1 MKLVPASIAPALVA
15 MACSCFSFA
24 QTPQTP
30 PAAPASVG
38 AAIDR
43 EVSLAERQII
53 AAVEAMPADK
63 FNFSPESLDIKGANF
78 KGVYTFAGLVKHL
91 AAANYFLW
99 GGAGGDPIP
108 PVITGVKGPESMTAR
123 AEIIQLLKDSFA
135 SGHHAAAA
143 LTPANSLDL
152 VPGPAGNKVPRVF
165 GLTFAVAHAY
175 DEYGQMEEY
184 LRMCG
189 VVPPAS
195 RGN

>member
-1 MKLVPASIAPALVA
+1 MKPAAVLVIALGCASGAFAQRPAPA
-15 MACSCFSFA
+15 
-24 QTPQTP
+24 P
-30 PAAPASVG
+30 PASVG

-43 EVSLAERQII
+43 EIALVERQVV
-53 AAVEAMPADK
+53 AAVEAMPEAK
-63 FNFSPESLDIKGANF
+63 FDFSPESLDIKGANF

-99 GGAGGDPIP
+99 GGAGGDAIP
-108 PVITGVKGPESMTAR
+108 ASITGIKGPEAMTSR
-123 AEIIQLLKDSFA
+123 AEIIQLLKDSFV

-143 LTPANSLDL
+143 LTTENSLEL
-152 VPGPAGNKVPRVF
+152 VSGPGGNKVPRVF
-165 GLTFAVAHAY
+165 ALTFAAVHAF

-189 VVPPAS
+189 IVPPAS

>member
-1 MKLVPASIAPALVA
+1 MKPVAALLIALGSGAAV
-15 MACSCFSFA
+15 FA
-24 QTPQTP
+24 QP
-30 PAAPASVG
+30 PAAQPPACVA

-43 EVSLAERQII
+43 EITVAERQIM
-53 AAVEAMPADK
+53 AAVEAMPPDK

-99 GGAGGDPIP
+99 GGAGGDKVPA
-108 PVITGVKGPESMTAR
+108 VITGVKGPESMTER
-123 AEIIQLLKDSFA
+123 PEIIQLLKDSFA

-143 LTPANSLDL
+143 LTPENSLDM
-152 VPGPAGNKVPRVF
+152 VPGPGGNKVARVF
-165 GLTFAVAHAY
+165 GLTFAVVHAY
-175 DEYGQMEEY
+175 DEYGEMEEY
-184 LRMCG
+184 LRMNG

>member
-1 MKLVPASIAPALVA
+1 MKTATALLIASA
-15 MACSCFSFA
+15 ACAFA
-24 QTPQTP
+24 QNPFPPTP
-30 PAAPASVG
+30 AASVG

-43 EVSLAERQII
+43 EISLAEHQVTS
-53 AAVEAMPADK
+53 AVQAMPEDK
-63 FNFSPESLDIKGANF
+63 FNFSPDNLDIKGANF

-99 GGAGGDPIP
+99 GGSGGDKVPAS
-108 PVITGVKGPESMTAR
+108 ITSVKGPESMTDR

-143 LTPANSLDL
+143 LTTENSLDM
-152 VPGPAGNKVPRVF
+152 VPGPAGNKVPRIF
-165 GLTFAVAHAY
+165 GITFAVAHAF

-184 LRMCG
+184 LRMNG

-195 RGN
+195 RPAPRR